1 MKFSS
6 LDEAK
11 KCYGEDN
18 LIPISQ
24 LKQLIFYAKV
34 GCQPKFIWESEKED
48 GKIVGWYLKTETSY
62 AMKKWQEN
70 RPNKK

>member
-18 LIPISQ
+18 LIPISEIRQ
-24 LKQLIFYAKV
+24 ILFYAKV
-34 GCQPKFIWESEKED
+34 GCQPKFIWESEKQY
-48 GKIVGWYLKTETSY
+48 GKIVAWYFKSETKY
-62 AMKKWQEN
+62 AMNKWQET
-70 RPNKK
+70 RPIK